1 MSEAN
6 SRVFST
12 SSNGQAYRAYLESAQ
27 SVLDHLSAVDYIAMP
42 MPVPADEL
50 LAKVVSA
57 FTGWPVT
64 VRDQFLAGMPPEKLG
79 LFGIF
84 GHRAATLAV
93 RNNDV
98 DILRLGLIGNVIANT
113 PIPANR
119 NVDAALAVFH
129 HCAQRL
135 KVDPQTLFMDA
146 AQYATGDM
154 AERLIAFGRRDD
166 VSLRQFGWRE
176 IKTPEGV
183 RYKFEW

>member
-1 MSEAN
+1 MSKAN
-6 SRVFST
+6 GQVYPASA
-12 SSNGQAYRAYLESAQ
+12 NGQAYRAYLESAL
-27 SVLDHLSAVDYIAMP
+27 SVLDQLSIVDYIALP
-42 MPVPADEL
+42 MPAPADEL

-57 FTGWPVT
+57 FTGWPVV
-64 VRDQFLAGMPPEKLG
+64 VRDQFLAGLPSDKLG

-93 RNNDV
+93 RNNDA
-98 DILRLGLIGNVIANT
+98 DLLRLGMIGNVIANT

-129 HCAQRL
+129 HCARKL
-135 KVDPQTLFMDA
+135 ETDPQTLFVDVAQFA
-146 AQYATGDM
+146 AEDM

-166 VSLRQFGWRE
+166 VSLKQFGWRE